1 MEQEA
6 RAVQVP
12 EEWGGIIPSQV
23 FLDEAKRIVEEGGKQ
38 GLTLRLLG
46 GVAIRLHTLDY
57 VDLGRRLG
65 RLGPGEQE
73 FTDLDFMGYFKQ
85 RRGIESLLT
94 GLGYGKR
101 RATLS
106 SAGSQ
111 REIYFHPQGWFF
123 VDVFFDQLLVANHP
137 LDFRGRLEL
146 DSPTISVTDMLLE
159 KLQIVGFSEK
169 DLKDTLVLLVA
180 HQIGERDEP
189 EMVNGRYLARLLAGD
204 WGFWYT
210 VTTNLRNIK
219 ALLPEME
226 AMTEQERA
234 QVASRIDDLLARIDE
249 EPKSLKWKLRAPVGP
264 RMTWYNPVETD
275 ETIGEFG
282 IWRLKDLGKIDQL

>member
-1 MEQEA
+1 M
-6 RAVQVP
+6 P
-12 EEWGGIIPSQV
+12 EDWGGVIPSQV
-23 FLDEAKRIVEEGGKQ
+23 FLDEAKRIVEEGEEQ
-38 GLTLRLLG
+38 GLSLRVLG

-57 VDLGRRLG
+57 ADLGRRLG

-73 FTDLDFMGYFKQ
+73 FTDLDFIGYFKQ
-85 RRGIESLLT
+85 RREIESLLT

-106 SAGSQ
+106 SAASR

-123 VDVFFDQLLVANHP
+123 LDIFFDKLLVANHP

-146 DSPTISVTDMLLE
+146 DSPTISVTDMVLE

-169 DLKDTLVLLVA
+169 DLKDTLVLLMA
-180 HQIGERDEP
+180 HQIGERDER
-189 EMVNGRYLARLLAGD
+189 ETVNAQYMAGLLAKD

-226 AMTEQERA
+226 VMTEQEKE
-234 QVASRIDDLLARIDE
+234 QVASRIDGLLARIDA
-249 EPKSLKWKLRAPVGP
+249 EPKGLKWKLRAPIGT
-264 RMTWYNPVETD
+264 RMAWYEPVETD

-282 IWRLKDLGKIDQL
+282 IWRLKDLGKMEG